1 MFFVRILLRILY
13 VILAIVSFVIN
24 IAAALGGVVGR
35 IISVLLL
42 MLSGLCLFLSFISP
56 GGAFLYL
63 SAISFVSS
71 LGMLFIPMLAEKI
84 AELISDG
91 TEAVKD
97 KADDLFYDDD
107 YSSESLDRGVV
118 IDFFAITALSI
129 YLLSFAIFDI
139 HVVFSFLIGAATVM
153 LSYWLTR
160 FRVTGIIIQAMLGL
174 AWIAGIYYVLE
185 NNISLK
191 SGIGFMTNFRET
203 QAVWYWAALALASIL
218 SVGLHLKIAV
228 DCIRERRT
236 GHTYS
241 SYVEADSFVDEP
253 CNITQEVFD
262 SICHFN
268 SIRDNYYQNY
278 SETRSTIEN
287 IMNSKVYANV
297 SSDNLEETISD
308 AENFLKYSQM
318 ESNIIL
324 NRYMADSIAIKQEVV
339 ENNFERF
346 LNDTKTLEFLC
357 GELHSYIASLKSA
370 YEDALRFYSDNIGNN
385 ANSQAEKNDSIS
397 FFKGCDTL
405 EKLNKRYK
413 SLAKAYHP
421 DMEAGDTEMMQ
432 IINNE
437 YERLKSELGS

>member
-1 MFFVRILLRILY
+1 MFFARILLRIFY
-13 VILAIVSFVIN
+13 VILAIISFVIN

-42 MLSGLCLFLSFISP
+42 MLSGLCLFLGFVSP

-97 KADDLFYDDD
+97 KADDFFYDDD
-107 YSSESLDRGVV
+107 YSSESLDRGAV
-118 IDFFAITALSI
+118 IDFFAITALSV
-129 YLLSFAIFDI
+129 YFLSFVVFDI
-139 HVVFSFLIGAATVM
+139 HVVFSFLIGAAALM
-153 LSYWLTR
+153 LLYWLTR
-160 FRVTGIIIQAMLGL
+160 FRVTGIIIQTMLGL
-174 AWIAGIYYVLE
+174 AWIVGVYYILE
-185 NNISLK
+185 NSISLK
-191 SGIGFMTNFRET
+191 NGIGFMTNFRET
-203 QAVWYWAALALASIL
+203 QTVWYWTALALASAL
-218 SVGLHLKIAV
+218 SVGLHLKIAI

-241 SYVEADSFVDEP
+241 TYIESDLFVDEP
-253 CNITQEVFD
+253 CNIAQEVFD

-268 SIRDNYYQNY
+268 SVRDNYYQNY
-278 SETRSTIEN
+278 NEIANTMEN
-287 IMNSKVYANV
+287 ILNSEVYSNI

-308 AENFLKYSQM
+308 AENFLKYSRM

-357 GELHSYIASLKSA
+357 GELHGYAASLKSA
-370 YEDALRFYSDNIGNN
+370 YEEALRFYSDNIEGN
-385 ANSQAEKNDSIS
+385 ADCQAEKNNSIS

-432 IINNE
+432 IINSE
-437 YERLKSELGS
+437 YERLKSELE